1 MAPLTQTKSRPAAR
15 AVKKAS
21 PSSRMRGTS
30 KWERLAKLEFASPGL
45 TGVGGLDNARPPER
59 SRPRP
64 AKDSITTILAKIDVG
79 VGNKLFIRGSG
90 AGLTWDRGIPMH
102 PVKNGEWVVIVSDPR
117 ENFAFKVLL
126 NDKVWSEGSDYVAAP
141 GDLVAI
147 TPKF

>member
-1 MAPLTQTKSRPAAR
+1 MA
-15 AVKKAS
+15 KKAS
-21 PSSRMRGTS
+21 PSSRMRGTP

-59 SRPRP
+59 ARRRL
-64 AKDSITTILAKIDVG
+64 AKDLATTILAKIDVG
-79 VGNKLFIRGSG
+79 YGNNLYIRGSG
-90 AGLTWDRGIPMH
+90 AGLTWNKGIPMH
-102 PVKNGEWVVIVSDPR
+102 QVKNGEWVMIVSDPH

-141 GDLVAI
+141 GDLVSI